1 VLGEQGQ
8 AMFLSLIALVI
19 MLAGQTAE
27 VQQSGTLTLACEGTT
42 TLRYPNSG
50 YPDEKSPTSMSI
62 VINFT
67 TRTVQGFGILGKG
80 NQLPI
85 TAADDVTITF
95 YGYTS
100 PRDPPAE
107 AWIMGKI
114 NRVTGA
120 VQATEFLDDNQNNK
134 RLSVTIYE
142 LKCRPTERMF

>member
-1 VLGEQGQ
+1 MGEQWQ

-27 VQQSGTLTLACEGTT
+27 APQPATLTLACEGTT

-50 YPDEKSPTSMSI
+50 YPDERSPTSMGI
-62 VINFT
+62 IINFT

-80 NQLPI
+80 NRLPI
-85 TAADDVTITF
+85 TAADDVTVTF

-107 AWIMGKI
+107 AWIMGQI

-142 LKCRPTERMF
+142 LKCRPTERML

>member
-1 VLGEQGQ
+1 MLRSCCFIV
-8 AMFLSLIALVI
+8 AATILVS
-19 MLAGQTAE
+19 QTAE
-27 VQQSGTLTLACEGTT
+27 AQQPATLTLACEGTI

-50 YPDEKSPTSMSI
+50 YPDEQSPTSMGI
-62 VINFT
+62 IINFT

-107 AWIMGKI
+107 AWIMGQI
-114 NRVTGA
+114 NRVNGT
-120 VQATEFLDDNQNNK
+120 VHATEFLDDNQKNE

-142 LKCRPTERMF
+142 LKCRPTERM